1 MTRAQIAAREQIK
14 RLTLADVGRGF
25 ITAAEWLLAFWRG
38 DAKAAKKSLRELP
51 IDAKLRQMLS
61 LAVDTAVARRQR
73 QLDYEL
79 NGPRIRRACRQN
91 VCA

>member
-1 MTRAQIAAREQIK
+1 MTPTQIAAREQIK
-14 RLTLADVGRGF
+14 RLTFADVGRRF

-38 DAKAAKKSLRELP
+38 DADAAKQSLCDLP
-51 IDAKLRQMLS
+51 INAQVRQMLS

-79 NGPRIRRACRQN
+79 NGLRVHRTCR
-91 VCA
+91 